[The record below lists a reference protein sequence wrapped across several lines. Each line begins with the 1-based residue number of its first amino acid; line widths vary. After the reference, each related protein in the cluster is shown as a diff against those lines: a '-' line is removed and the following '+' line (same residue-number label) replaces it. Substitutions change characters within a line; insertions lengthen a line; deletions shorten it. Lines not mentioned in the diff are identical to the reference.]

1 MVLRDLLLEKEM
13 VEHEDG
19 YGGHT
24 QTLHNAKNIQC
35 KISVN
40 TNPAISNI
48 FGTFDEKILY
58 VWSREALSQ
67 NYLYEYRGNNYTV
80 RAQEKNNRFYY
91 SILIEEKPTYT
102 TKEGK

>member
-13 VEHEDG
+13 IKTEDG
-19 YGGHT
+19 YGGFT
-24 QTLHNAKNIQC
+24 EILHKTRNIQC

-40 TNPAISNI
+40 TDPAISNI

-58 VWSREALSQ
+58 IWTREALSQ
-67 NYLYEYRGNNYTV
+67 DYLYEYRGNNYTV

-91 SILIEEKPTYT
+91 SILIEEKPIYV
-102 TKEGK
+102 KEGE